1 MCWWYNTHILWF
13 IDSGLS
19 IFSAEVP
26 TPYLYWGIP
35 DWIKLT
41 LGLLLK
47 LSLNIIEVASA
58 ELFPLSKVSVHEHR
72 APNHKPPLWISSMEP
87 LRSLLSLPG
96 SSKSFGVIRGSAN
109 ASVLPVSLVPE
120 EDEEQEDRGS
130 LPPRQEFLED
140 DGGGGGACEV
150 AGVIGEQPSSSP
162 STPFYWTAVFD
173 YEASAEDELTLKLG
187 DLVQV
192 LSKDSRVSGD
202 EGWWTGKIQDRV
214 GIFPSNYVTRTQSFS
229 SKLQGKRVEDL
240 PCYPASALQL
250 LEIDFSEMVL
260 EEIIGIGGFGK
271 VYRAVW
277 GDEEVAVKAA
287 RHDPDED
294 ISQTIENVRQEA
306 KLFAMLD
313 HPNIIALRGVCLKEP
328 NLCLVMEFARGGSL
342 NRVLAGKKIP
352 PDILVNWAVQIA
364 RGMNYL
370 HDEAIVPVIH
380 RDLKSSNILI
390 LEMVEN
396 GDLSNKILKITDF
409 GLAREWHRTTKMSA
423 AGTYAWMA
431 PEVIRSSMFSKG
443 SDVWSYGVLL
453 WELLT
458 GEVPFRGID
467 GLAVAYGVAMN
478 KLSLPIPSTCP
489 EPFVRL
495 MEDCWNPD
503 PHCRPP
509 FTNILCQLTTIEES
523 GFFEMPKDS
532 FHLLQ
537 EDWKQEIQEMFDQL
551 RAKEKEL
558 RSWEEELSRAA
569 LEQKNHEELL
579 RRREQELAERE
590 IDILERELNIIIHQL
605 CQEKPKVKKR
615 KGKFKKSRLKLKD
628 GNIISLPSDFQHK
641 FTVQASP
648 TMDKRKSLIST
659 KFSPPASPTIIPRLR
674 AIQLTPGDSNKTRNR
689 STGGPKE
696 ESEEDEKKETKKKGR
711 SWTPGSLCPKD
722 SGAGED
728 WISMDGTKPSS
739 SNTSNHGKLLKTSIT
754 PGIATVTETESE
766 NSSDTVVNLVDIKDS
781 QTPTPNKSYLC
792 IPFHKGDDGEGPFS
806 DASENPTP
814 VNSATSTPQLT
825 PTNSLKRGSQHKR
838 CSMVLLGCGALLATV
853 GLGFDL
859 LEAGKCQLGQ
869 EEPEPKEEKKKKE
882 SIFQRAARP
891 RRSTSPPSKK
901 LFRKEDSPSH
911 VGEPTTSITLQSLS
925 SISECNSTRSLLRSD
940 SDEIIVY
947 EMPTP
952 PAEEPTP
959 VVSNPLVNVHIETFK
974 RDPNQ
979 SLTPTHVTLNSR
991 TQQGHRRTPSDGVI
1005 KTVPVVANG
1014 TSPNNCIVSCSGA
1027 SSILSP
1033 SRDPNEFPRLP
1044 DPNLVF
1050 PPTPRRWNAQQDS
1063 ALERPKT
1070 LEFVPRPRPS
1080 TNRQRLD
1087 SWWFVSPSR
1096 NRSESP
1102 ANSSCTETPS
1112 NFDSCF
1118 ASSSGSTVEERP
1130 GFIPFQMGHPVSER
1144 TLLDVDV
1151 EGQSK
1156 DITVPLC
1163 RTKPQAY
1170 KTAAYEQKQEFWS

>member
-1 MCWWYNTHILWF
+1 
-13 IDSGLS
+13 
-19 IFSAEVP
+19 
-26 TPYLYWGIP
+26 
-35 DWIKLT
+35 
-41 LGLLLK
+41 
-47 LSLNIIEVASA
+47 
-58 ELFPLSKVSVHEHR
+58 
-72 APNHKPPLWISSMEP
+72 MEP
-87 LRSLLSLPG
+87 LRSLLSLSGNIKPSLG
-96 SSKSFGVIRGSAN
+96 FTRGAAD
-109 ASVLPVSLVPE
+109 ASVLPVPLVAE
-120 EDEEQEDRGS
+120 EDEEEGRGRT
-130 LPPRQEFLED
+130 PTRQDFLEEDD
-140 DGGGGGACEV
+140 DGGV
-150 AGVIGEQPSSSP
+150 AGVIEEQPSCSQAA
-162 STPFYWTAVFD
+162 PFYWTAVFD
-173 YEASAEDELTLKLG
+173 YEASAEDELTLRLG

-214 GIFPSNYVTRTQSFS
+214 GIFPSNYVTTTQSFS
-229 SKLQGKRVEDL
+229 SKLQGKRAEEL
-240 PCYPASALQL
+240 PCYPAPAIQL
-250 LEIDFSEMVL
+250 LEIDFSELTL

-271 VYRAVW
+271 VYRAIW
-277 GDEEVAVKAA
+277 SGEEVAVKAA

-306 KLFAMLD
+306 KLFAMLE
-313 HPNIIALRGVCLKEP
+313 HPNIMALRGVCLKEP
-328 NLCLVMEFARGGSL
+328 NLCLIMEFARGGSL

-396 GDLSNKILKITDF
+396 SDLSNKILKITDF

-489 EPFVRL
+489 EPFARL

-509 FTNILCQLTTIEES
+509 FTNILFQLTTIEES
-523 GFFEMPKDS
+523 GFFEMPRDC
-532 FHLLQ
+532 FHSLQ

-579 RRREQELAERE
+579 RRREQELADRE

-674 AIQLTPGDSNKTRNR
+674 AIQLTPGDTSKTRNR
-689 STGGPKE
+689 STGGQKD
-696 ESEEDEKKETKKKGR
+696 ESEEDEKKEQKKKGR
-711 SWTPGSLCPKD
+711 TWVQGSLGPKEPAGGEDSLRMAVEGSKLFSPSTSNPGKPLRTPVTPGF
-722 SGAGED
+722 
-728 WISMDGTKPSS
+728 T
-739 SNTSNHGKLLKTSIT
+739 
-754 PGIATVTETESE
+754 TVTESE
-766 NSSDTVVNLVDIKDS
+766 AENAVAPFVNQMEIKEP

-806 DASENPTP
+806 DASDNPTP

-838 CSMVLLGCGALLATV
+838 CSMVLVGCGALLATV

-869 EEPEPKEEKKKKE
+869 EENEPKEEKKKKE

-891 RRSTSPPSKK
+891 RRSTSPPSRK
-901 LFRKEDSPSH
+901 LFRKEESSH
-911 VGEPTTSITLQSLS
+911 PGEPPTSLTQQSLS

-940 SDEIIVY
+940 SDEIVVY
-947 EMPTP
+947 EMPITP
-952 PAEEPTP
+952 ADEHPL
-959 VVSNPLVNVHIETFK
+959 VVNNPLVDVHIETFK

-979 SLTPTHVTLNSR
+979 SLTPTHVTLTTR
-991 TQQGHRRTPSDGVI
+991 AHQCHRRTPSDGAI
-1005 KTVPVVANG
+1005 KMVPVIANG
-1014 TSPNNCIVSCSGA
+1014 TSPNNCITSSSGA
-1027 SSILSP
+1027 SIISSP
-1033 SRDPNEFPRLP
+1033 SRDAQEVPRLP

-1063 ALERPKT
+1063 TLERPNT
-1070 LEFVPRPRPS
+1070 LEFVARPRPS

-1096 NRSESP
+1096 NRGESS

-1112 NFDSCF
+1112 NLDSCF

-1130 GFIPFQMGHPVSER
+1130 GFSGFIPLQVGRLVGER
-1144 TLLDVDV
+1144 TLLDVDA
-1151 EGQSK
+1151 EGQSQ
-1156 DITVPLC
+1156 DSTVPLC
-1163 RTKPQAY
+1163 RTKPKAY
-1170 KTAAYEQKQEFWS
+1170 KTAACEQKQEF